1 MGKWRKTH
9 RNFRVVVVCY
19 TKRGEGE
26 MCLKKLRSSGHMAP
40 MLLTLYRCRA
50 IESGQRTWLGTS
62 HSALF
67 EELEDMVEPYGD

>member
-1 MGKWRKTH
+1 
-9 RNFRVVVVCY
+9 
-19 TKRGEGE
+19 
-26 MCLKKLRSSGHMAP
+26 
-40 MLLTLYRCRA
+40 MLLTLYRCRV

>member
-1 MGKWRKTH
+1 
-9 RNFRVVVVCY
+9 
-19 TKRGEGE
+19 